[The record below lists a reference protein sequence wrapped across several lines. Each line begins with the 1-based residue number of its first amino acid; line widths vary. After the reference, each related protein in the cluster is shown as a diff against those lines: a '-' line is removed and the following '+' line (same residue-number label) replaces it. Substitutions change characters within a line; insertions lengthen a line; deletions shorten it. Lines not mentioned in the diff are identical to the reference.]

1 MSPERL
7 EQLIEDETAASEAT
21 REAPISNSATRKGGA
36 KSVIYSVRLTP
47 EQFDE
52 IQNLADTAGIP
63 ASALVRDWVVQGLTA
78 ERESSGIDAI
88 VDALA
93 KDVGQLK
100 RRLAQDRAS

>member
-1 MSPERL
+1 MNPERL

-21 REAPISNSATRKGGA
+21 SEAAISSSATRKGSA

-47 EQFDE
+47 KQFDE

-78 ERESSGIDAI
+78 ERESSSIDTI